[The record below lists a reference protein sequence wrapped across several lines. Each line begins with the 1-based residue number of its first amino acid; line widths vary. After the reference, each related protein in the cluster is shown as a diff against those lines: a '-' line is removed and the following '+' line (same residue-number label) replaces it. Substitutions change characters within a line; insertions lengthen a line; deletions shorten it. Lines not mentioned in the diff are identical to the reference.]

1 MLNDDYHYYKSL
13 SYFVVDDKGKIN
25 FFNNNQKAF
34 FLEPLSD
41 NWFNMLK
48 EYAKIEHLSDEKIGE
63 IEEMKWIEIPDS
75 LKIFA
80 FDFCILNGEDFQE

>member
-13 SYFVVDDKGKIN
+13 SNFVSDNKGKIN
-25 FFNNNQKAF
+25 FFNQNQKAF
-34 FLEPLSD
+34 FLDPSSD

-48 EYAKIEHLSDEKIGE
+48 EYAKVENLNDEKIDK
-63 IEEMKWIEIPDS
+63 IEDMKWSEMPDS

-80 FDFCILNGEDFQE
+80 FDFCIVNGEGFQE